1 MIQITQHE
9 NRKLYVP
16 EVRRYTNLTEI
27 KLLIQEG
34 ETVQVTDHTGAD
46 VTAHILSQVLTKTNK
61 VNVESLRRLIEMGE

>member
-1 MIQITQHE
+1 MIQITQHN

-46 VTAHILSQVLTKTNK
+46 VTAHILSQVLTRTSN
-61 VNVESLRRLIEMGE
+61 VNVEDLRQLIQKGQ